1 MEWDLFRR
9 GDRGKGGRGKAKG
22 RRREGKVRFLF
33 GFWSGSEGSEQEFRE
48 GGLGHWA
55 RLALECIAARG
66 GARQPSNTRFCPCSD
81 WGAGYVLHFVNHFL
95 WGGTRRVFVIICLD
109 YLI

>member
-55 RLALECIAARG
+55 RLALECIR
-66 GARQPSNTRFCPCSD
+66 
-81 WGAGYVLHFVNHFL
+81 GAGRGKAAVQHAVLP
-95 WGGTRRVFVIICLD
+95 VFRLGCGIRTSLC
-109 YLI
+109 